1 MKIAV
6 ISSHTPSLFWF
17 RMDMM
22 LEFIR
27 RGSTVIAIG
36 NEPESKWAE
45 EFRKSGIRYLS
56 VPVQKNGTNPIKD
69 LETYRA
75 LKRVLATERPDKVFT
90 YQAKTVIYGGMAAHK
105 LGIGAYP
112 LIAGVGSVFLS
123 SGIKASVVRMVLK
136 TEYRVSMK
144 HAEKVFF
151 QNPDDVKV
159 FTDNK
164 IISADSVV
172 MLNGS
177 GVNLNRFKLVPLPE
191 KPVFLCVSR
200 LIRDK
205 GVGEYLQAAKSVKER
220 FPEVRFLLVG
230 PYDTNPSALTPEEL
244 KPYIDDGVI
253 EYFGEQMDVRPYLAE
268 CSIFVLPSYRE
279 GTPKAV
285 LEAMACG
292 RAVLTTDVPG
302 CRETVKDGENGYLVP
317 VKDVSALVRRME
329 ELIQDPGSVK
339 KMGASGR
346 KLVEEKFDVDK
357 VNDTICRAMGV

>member
-90 YQAKTVIYGGMAAHK
+90 YQAKTVIYGGMAALK

-159 FTDNK
+159 FTENK

-177 GVNLNRFKLVPLPE
+177 GVNLNRFKLMPLPE

-205 GVGEYLQAAKSVKER
+205 GVGEYLQAAKSVKES

-253 EYFGEQMDVRPYLAE
+253 EYFGEQMDVRPYLVE

-292 RAVLTTDVPG
+292 RAVLTTDAPG
-302 CRETVKDGENGYLVP
+302 CRETVIDGENGYLVP
-317 VKDVSALVRRME
+317 VKDVPALVRRME
-329 ELIQDPGSVK
+329 ELIQNPGSVK

-357 VNDTICRAMGV
+357 VNDTICRAIGV

>member
-159 FTDNK
+159 FTENK

-177 GVNLNRFKLVPLPE
+177 GVNLNRFKLMPLPE

-200 LIRDK
+200 LIRD
-205 GVGEYLQAAKSVKER
+205 
-220 FPEVRFLLVG
+220 
-230 PYDTNPSALTPEEL
+230 
-244 KPYIDDGVI
+244 
-253 EYFGEQMDVRPYLAE
+253 
-268 CSIFVLPSYRE
+268 
-279 GTPKAV
+279 
-285 LEAMACG
+285 
-292 RAVLTTDVPG
+292 
-302 CRETVKDGENGYLVP
+302 
-317 VKDVSALVRRME
+317 
-329 ELIQDPGSVK
+329 
-339 KMGASGR
+339 
-346 KLVEEKFDVDK
+346 
-357 VNDTICRAMGV
+357 